1 MSLSYSFC
9 YSMVA
14 NKPMVELKQYIIKF
28 EHKAHTEP
36 HKIDMWTVRIRAIR
50 NVMRMRRDNMERN
63 MRHGFDYE
71 RLKQDLD
78 EQINKCNE
86 LLDKWGEL

>member
-28 EHKAHTEP
+28 EQKAHTEP
-36 HKIDMWTVRIRAIR
+36 HKIDMWMLRIRAIR
-50 NVMRMRRDNMERN
+50 NVMRVRRTNLINNHMHNAE
-63 MRHGFDYE
+63 YP
-71 RLKQDLD
+71 RLKQELD

-86 LLDKWGEL
+86 LLEKWSEL